1 MTLPIVSIIRTRD
14 TVWPVY
20 VGGQWG
26 VPDINFHG
34 AYMWPTCGRQDT
46 GGPHDGPMIIAIWV
60 YFVVISELVTEV
72 LHAIS
77 DYAASYN
84 NDI

>member
-1 MTLPIVSIIRTRD
+1 MWVGNGVSLISIFM
-14 TVWPVY
+14 
-20 VGGQWG
+20 G
-26 VPDINFHG
+26 
-34 AYMWPTCGRQDT
+34 PTWGRQDT